1 MSPFAVPAPA
11 VTVQRTGP
19 VGSKG
24 ACPALKKHFP
34 PAKGKETR
42 RWWWWWGDRRKPPP
56 LRGTR
61 TAVTPTTP
69 KASSPPQSQ
78 PAPPR
83 PPYHLQL
90 PPRACALRAPSPAHA
105 QKCVSLSSPPSP
117 RDYHSN
123 EDARPPSTAG
133 SYRFPRLVGGSQ
145 RLAGELHRDGQGA
158 RPRAAI
164 ARRESHSERPGSARP
179 RSRPRPAGTVR
190 ERPALPPSRNQSRR

>member
-1 MSPFAVPAPA
+1 MEAHWDRGTAGPYGPDLRKKRTEGGRNTYLSPFAVPAPA

-105 QKCVSLSSPPSP
+105 QKCVSLSSPL
-117 RDYHSN
+117 
-123 EDARPPSTAG
+123 PP
-133 SYRFPRLVGGSQ
+133 
-145 RLAGELHRDGQGA
+145 
-158 RPRAAI
+158 AI
-164 ARRESHSERPGSARP
+164 TIATRTPG
-179 RSRPRPAGTVR
+179 
-190 ERPALPPSRNQSRR
+190 RPALPVLTASLAW